1 VPPPAPASSP
11 QTLQERL
18 QQTARFLLGVELVSI
33 RGSMS
38 EESAVRV
45 RRLATQLVEAPAV
58 DWISIT
64 DNAGGNPQLHPQ
76 ALGKPILYAGK
87 EVVIHLTC
95 KDLNR
100 NGLES
105 AAWQL
110 NSEGFHNVLAMTG
123 DYPVGG
129 SGGRAKPVFDLDSV
143 SLIAM
148 LDRMNRGFDDKH
160 LKTSFCIGAVTSNY
174 KLLEGEVVPQYLK
187 LQKKI
192 ECGAH
197 FIINQVGFDAAKA
210 RELKL
215 WMDRHAL
222 GRTPLVG
229 NVFVLTAH
237 AAKLFNGGRVA
248 GIVVTPALLALC
260 EQRARSPDGGK
271 AFFREFAAKQ
281 MAVFR
286 GLGYRGAYLG
296 GIHDLAT
303 VERVLEIERGFAPDD
318 WKQFAREIA
327 FSRPGEFYCYPEA
340 DGAAMAEQAAGSA
353 PAPRRASARAG
364 RGGCMYA
371 FSKWTHALMFT
382 PGRPL
387 SRLGAWVTVR
397 ARDQFQGPRPLRV
410 IESASKAVLFRC
422 KDCGDCSLPD
432 VAFLCPESQCAKNQR
447 NGPCGGT
454 REGRCEVDGFGDCIW
469 LRAYGRL
476 KRDGSEATLLQH
488 APVVQNQALRG
499 TSSWANNWLGRDHAA
514 QRDAPHPAPSGAAAA
529 APRHPTPTAPPRPPQ
544 SPAPSP

>member
-1 VPPPAPASSP
+1 VPSLA
-11 QTLQERL
+11 ERL
-18 QQTARFLLGVELVSI
+18 QSSDFLVGVELVSI

-38 EESAVRV
+38 EETAVRV
-45 RRLATQLVEAPAV
+45 RTLANRLVESPRV

-100 NGLES
+100 NALES

-110 NSEGFHNVLAMTG
+110 DSEGFHNVLAMTG
-123 DYPVGG
+123 DYPVTG

-160 LKTSFCIGAVTSNY
+160 LKTAFCIGAVVNNY
-174 KLLEGEVVPQYLK
+174 KLREGEVVPQYLK
-187 LQKKI
+187 LRKKI
-192 ECGAH
+192 ELGAG

-215 WMDRHAL
+215 YMDRSGA
-222 GRTPLVG
+222 GRAPLIG
-229 NVFVLTAH
+229 NVFVLTAR
-237 AAKLFNGGRVA
+237 AARLFAAGRIA
-248 GIVVTPALLALC
+248 GIVVTPELLELC
-260 EQRARSPDGGK
+260 ERQGRSADGGK

-281 MAVFR
+281 LAIFR

-296 GIHDLAT
+296 GIHDAAT
-303 VERVLEIERGFAPDD
+303 VERVLEIEQTFAPDD
-318 WKQFAREIA
+318 WKAFAREVA
-327 FSRPGEFYCYPEA
+327 WSRPGEFFLYPEVRE
-340 DGAAMAEQAAGSA
+340 GTA
-353 PAPRRASARAG
+353 PSVARAARRPRAG
-364 RGGCMYA
+364 FMYA
-371 FSKWTHALMFT
+371 FSKWTHRLTFT

-387 SRLGAWVTVR
+387 TRLGAWVVSH
-397 ARDQFQGPRPLRV
+397 ARDTFQGPKPLREV
-410 IESASKAVLFRC
+410 ERATKLVLFRC

-432 VAFLCPESQCAKNQR
+432 IAFLCPESQCAKNQR

-454 REGRCEVDGFGDCIW
+454 RDGRCEVDGYGDCIW
-469 LRAYGRL
+469 LRAYERR
-476 KRDGSEATLLQH
+476 KHDGSEARLLEH

-514 QRDAPHPAPSGAAAA
+514 QLAQSPATPY
-529 APRHPTPTAPPRPPQ
+529 PLHPTP
-544 SPAPSP
+544 